1 MGGFLRIFGGI
12 ILIIGGLVMARVGCM
27 VLVTGLY
34 EGSVFSIVA
43 GILGIAI
50 MAAGIYLFIKGWQ

>member
-1 MGGFLRIFGGI
+1 MKSLARIFGGI
-12 ILIIGGLVMARVGCM
+12 ALMILGFVMARVGCM

-43 GILGIAI
+43 GILGIALI
-50 MAAGIYLFIKGWQ
+50 AGGVYLFC